1 MLNEIHERR
10 ELMTDT
16 GLLRE
21 TIEKSGISVTFIA
34 KSLGISRTGLYK
46 KLNGKTEFKVSEI
59 SKMKDIL
66 NITPKER
73 DAIFF
78 SKNVN

>member
-1 MLNEIHERR
+1 
-10 ELMTDT
+10 MTDT
-16 GLLRE
+16 ELLRE

-34 KSLGISRTGLYK
+34 NSLGISRTGLYK

-66 NITPKER
+66 NITSKVR